1 MYIHVQVR
9 PQRTIV
15 VSGRKSVLL
24 FDHVIRNDQYRHNNV
39 EDCQWRCVT
48 RVAGLKP
55 IEINTDHMSRFRPYW
70 ENLFFTPPMEYFRNL
85 FYGVKQDYYRLDSC
99 RRRSF

>member
-9 PQRTIV
+9 PQRTIA

-24 FDHVIRNDQYRHNNV
+24 FDHVITNDQYRHNNV
-39 EDCQWRCVT
+39 EDCQWRRVT

-70 ENLFFTPPMEYFRNL
+70 E
-85 FYGVKQDYYRLDSC
+85 K
-99 RRRSF
+99 